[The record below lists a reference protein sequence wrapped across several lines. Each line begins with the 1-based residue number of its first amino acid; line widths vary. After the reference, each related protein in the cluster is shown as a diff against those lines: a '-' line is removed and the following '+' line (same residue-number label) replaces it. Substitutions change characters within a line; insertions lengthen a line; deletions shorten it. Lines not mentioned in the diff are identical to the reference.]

1 MSFELTI
8 LGSGA
13 AVPTFRRN
21 PTAQYIV
28 CNDRHI
34 LIDCGEGTQMQL
46 RKYSIRFQ
54 RISHI
59 LISHLHGD
67 HFFGLVG
74 LLSTMHLMGRDK
86 GITVYGPGELEG
98 IIRSQL
104 EIAGARLD
112 FDLTFVRLNGKET
125 KLIFEDNLIEIHT
138 FPLKHRIPTNG
149 FVIREKIKERR
160 LISEAIKGSG
170 LLIEHLPKLKRGEN
184 VVDEKGNEFDA
195 EDFTWP
201 PHPSYSYAFCSDT
214 RYDETIVPHIKNVD
228 VLYHEATFTEKDAD
242 RAKTTF
248 HSTAKQAATIAV
260 KADVG
265 RLLLGHLSARYESTD
280 IHLEEAK
287 TIFKKTLVVEDGEV
301 FQIDEK

>member
-1 MSFELTI
+1 VSFEVTI

-13 AVPTFRRN
+13 ALPTYRRN
-21 PTAQYIV
+21 PTSQYIV

-34 LIDCGEGTQMQL
+34 LIDCGEGTQMQI

-74 LLSTMHLMGRDK
+74 LLSTMHLLGRDR
-86 GITVYGPGELEG
+86 GITIYGPEELEG

-112 FDLTFVRLNGKET
+112 FDLAFVRLNGKEA

-138 FPLKHRIPTNG
+138 FPLKHRIPTKG

-184 VVDEKGNEFDA
+184 VVDEKGNEFDF
-195 EDFTWP
+195 EDFTLP
-201 PHPSYSYAFCSDT
+201 PRPSYAYAFCSDT
-214 RYDETIVPHIKNVD
+214 KYDESIVPYIQGVS
-228 VLYHEATFTEKDAD
+228 VLYHEATFTEKDSD
-242 RAKTTF
+242 RAKATF
-248 HSTAKQAATIAV
+248 HSTAKQAATIAA
-260 KADVG
+260 KAGVG
-265 RLLLGHLSARYESTD
+265 QLLLGHVSARYDTID
-280 IHLEEAK
+280 THLEEAK
-287 TIFKKTLVVEDGEV
+287 MHFEDVVVVEDGDV
-301 FQIDEK
+301 YLLAKK

>member
-86 GITVYGPGELEG
+86 GITVYGPEELEN
-98 IIRSQL
+98 IVRSQL

-112 FDLTFVRLNGKET
+112 FDVQFVKLNGKDA
-125 KLIFEDNLIEIHT
+125 KLIFEDNLMEIHT

-149 FVIREKIKERR
+149 FIIREKIKERR
-160 LISEAIKGSG
+160 LISDAIKDSG

-184 VVDEKGNEFDA
+184 VVDEKGNEFEV

-214 RYDETIVPHIKNVD
+214 RFDESIVPHIKNVD

-248 HSTAKQAATIAV
+248 HSTAKQAASIAG
-260 KADVG
+260 KAGVG

-280 IHLEEAK
+280 VHLEEAK
-287 TIFKKTLVVEDGEV
+287 TIFENTCVVEDGDV
-301 FQIDEK
+301 FRIDEK

>member
-21 PTAQYIV
+21 PTAQYVV

-46 RKYSIRFQ
+46 RKFSIRFQ

-86 GITVYGPGELEG
+86 GITVYGPEELEQ
-98 IIRSQL
+98 IVRSQL
-104 EIAGARLD
+104 EISGARLD
-112 FDLTFVRLNGKET
+112 FDLKFVKLNGKDS

-149 FVIREKIKERR
+149 FIIREKIKERR

-184 VVDEKGNEFDA
+184 VVDEKGNEYDV
-195 EDFTWP
+195 EEFTLP
-201 PHPSYSYAFCSDT
+201 PHPSYAYAFCSDT
-214 RYDETIVPHIKNVD
+214 RFDESIVSNVLNVD

-242 RAKTTF
+242 RAKATF
-248 HSTAKQAATIAV
+248 HSTAKQAASIAAKAEV
-260 KADVG
+260 K
-265 RLLLGHLSARYESTD
+265 RLLMGHLSARYDTTD
-280 IHLEEAK
+280 VHLEEAK
-287 TIFKKTLVVEDGEV
+287 TVFKNACVVEDGDV
-301 FQIDEK
+301 FRIDEK

>member
-1 MSFELTI
+1 MSFEITI

-13 AVPTFRRN
+13 ALPTYRRN

-34 LIDCGEGTQMQL
+34 LIDCGEGTQMQI

-67 HFFGLVG
+67 HYFGLVG

-86 GITVYGPGELEG
+86 GITIYGPEELES
-98 IIRSQL
+98 IIRAQL

-112 FDLTFVRLNGKET
+112 FDLTFVRLNGKEA
-125 KLIFEDNLIEIHT
+125 KLIFEDNLLEIHT

-149 FVIREKIKERR
+149 FVIREKRKERR

-184 VVDEKGNEFDA
+184 VVDERGNKFDFEEF
-195 EDFTWP
+195 TLP
-201 PHPSYSYAFCSDT
+201 PPASFSYAFCSDT
-214 RYDETIVPHIKNVD
+214 KYDESIVPYIYGVSA
-228 VLYHEATFTEKDAD
+228 LYHEATFTEKDAE
-242 RAKTTF
+242 RAKATF
-248 HSTAKQAATIAV
+248 HSTAKQAAEIAA
-260 KADVG
+260 KAAVG
-265 RLLLGHLSARYESTD
+265 RLLLGHLSARYETVD
-280 IHLEEAK
+280 MHLEEAK
-287 TIFKKTLVVEDGEV
+287 MHIQDVVVVEDGDV
-301 FQIDEK
+301 FQIGKI

>member
-1 MSFELTI
+1 MSFEVTI

-13 AVPTFRRN
+13 AVPTYRRN
-21 PTAQYIV
+21 PTAQYVV

-67 HFFGLVG
+67 HYFGLVG

-86 GITVYGPGELEG
+86 GITIYGPEELES

-112 FDLTFVRLNGKET
+112 FDLTFARLNGKEA

-184 VVDEKGNEFDA
+184 VIDEKGNEY
-195 EDFTWP
+195 DFEEFTLP
-201 PHPSYSYAFCSDT
+201 PHPSLSYAFCSDT
-214 RYDETIVPHIKNVD
+214 KFDESIIPYIQGASA
-228 VLYHEATFTEKDAD
+228 LYHEATFTEKDSD
-242 RAKTTF
+242 RAKATF
-248 HSTAKQAATIAV
+248 HSTAKQAATIAA
-260 KADVG
+260 KALVG
-265 RLLLGHLSARYESTD
+265 QLLLGHISARYDTVD
-280 IHLEEAK
+280 AHLEEAK
-287 TIFKKTLVVEDGEV
+287 EHFLDVSVVEDGEV
-301 FQIDEK
+301 FQIK

>member
-1 MSFELTI
+1 VSFEVTI

-21 PTAQYIV
+21 PTAQYII

-34 LIDCGEGTQMQL
+34 LIDCGEGTQMQI

-86 GITVYGPGELEG
+86 GITIYGPEQLEG
-98 IIRSQL
+98 IVRSQL

-112 FDLTFVRLNGKET
+112 FDLKFVRLNGKES

-149 FVIREKIKERR
+149 FVIREKTKERR

-170 LLIEHLPKLKRGEN
+170 LLIEHLPKLKRGEH
-184 VVDEKGNEFDA
+184 VVDEKGNEFDF
-195 EDFTWP
+195 EEFTLP

-214 RYDETIVPHIKNVD
+214 RYDESIVPNITNVN
-228 VLYHEATFTEKDAD
+228 VLYHEATFVDKDEE
-242 RAKTTF
+242 RAKATF
-248 HSTAKQAATIAV
+248 HSTAKQAAKIAA
-260 KADVG
+260 KSRVG
-265 RLLLGHLSARYESTD
+265 RLLLGHLSARYETTD
-280 IHLEEAK
+280 VHLEEAK
-287 TIFKKTLVVEDGEV
+287 TIFENTIVVEDGEMYR
-301 FQIDEK
+301 IDE

>member
-34 LIDCGEGTQMQL
+34 LIDCGEGTQMQI

-86 GITVYGPGELEG
+86 GITVYGPEELEN
-98 IIRSQL
+98 IVRSQL

-112 FDLTFVRLNGKET
+112 FDLKFVKLNGKEV

-170 LLIEHLPKLKRGEN
+170 LLIEHLPKLKRGEH
-184 VVDEKGNEFDA
+184 VVDEKGNEFDF
-195 EDFTWP
+195 EEFTLP
-201 PHPSYSYAFCSDT
+201 PHPSFSYAFCSDT
-214 RYDETIVPHIKNVD
+214 RYDESIAPYIKNVD
-228 VLYHEATFTEKDAD
+228 VLYHEATFIDMDED

-248 HSTAKQAATIAV
+248 HSTAKQAATIAA
-260 KADVG
+260 KAGVG
-265 RLLLGHLSARYESTD
+265 RLLLGHLSARYDSAD
-280 IHLEEAK
+280 VHLEEAK
-287 TIFKKTLVVEDGEV
+287 TIFENTCVVEDGDV
-301 FQIDEK
+301 FRIDEK